1 MPRIFVSFSTIRK
14 SQTVRKARP
23 QGGLTLLFLVLL
35 TMASCHKTINNLS
48 AIEWKTE
55 KFTPSLIERGG
66 MAVLPVGQSEGIPAE
81 THWLGAELRKDLA
94 STFGKD
100 KIVGP
105 DVVRGYLKDKSVEDI
120 LKNLKNKS
128 SPDTVRGIAGLSS
141 LGQKLHVRYLLQTD
155 LRLSEVA
162 GGAEHVRIFG
172 RIWDTTDDEI
182 IWTGY
187 GEARGYVYMFFPAVP
202 ASFEKDAAVAVEG
215 LVREIRN
222 S

>member
-1 MPRIFVSFSTIRK
+1 
-14 SQTVRKARP
+14 
-23 QGGLTLLFLVLL
+23 
-35 TMASCHKTINNLS
+35 MASCHKTINNLS
-48 AIEWKTE
+48 NIEWKTE
-55 KFTPSLIERGG
+55 RFSPSLITMGG
-66 MAVLPVGQSEGIPAE
+66 LAVLPVGQSEGIPAE
-81 THWLGAELRKDLA
+81 TRWLGSELLKDLA
-94 STFGKD
+94 LSFGKD

-105 DVVRGYLKDKSVEDI
+105 DVVRGYLKDKAVAD
-120 LKNLKNKS
+120 LVKNLKKKS

-155 LRLSEVA
+155 LRLSEVS
-162 GGAEHVRIFG
+162 GGAEHVRLFG

-202 ASFEKDAAVAVEG
+202 ASFEKDAAVAVAG
-215 LVREIRN
+215 LVREIRK